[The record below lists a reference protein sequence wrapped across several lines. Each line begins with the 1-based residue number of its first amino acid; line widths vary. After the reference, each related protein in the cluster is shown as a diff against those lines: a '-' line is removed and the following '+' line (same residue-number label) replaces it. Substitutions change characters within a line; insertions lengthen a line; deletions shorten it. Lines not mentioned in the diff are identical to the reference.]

1 MENER
6 EREIDR
12 PRVVPKKFEHYF
24 QPIKCTLVL
33 ADSISVFIFAL
44 ALVEFFAWPLL
55 GLKNG
60 SFTLV
65 KVKK

>member
-1 MENER
+1 M
-6 EREIDR
+6 
-12 PRVVPKKFEHYF
+12 VPKKFEHNF

-33 ADSISVFIFAL
+33 ADSISDFIFAL
-44 ALVEFFAWPLL
+44 ALVELFAWPLL